1 MGRVKKNFSIAQH
14 HRLRFLWIN
23 LIALL
28 AHIGL
33 SSADYG
39 GKCPEA
45 NVLVY
50 SCGSGRDSSLNIFH
64 LLKSYSSLC
73 VPFSVGAVRPDGTET
88 QKFM

>member
-1 MGRVKKNFSIAQH
+1 MGESYLDFRHTHTHTHKKLVRNSFVSI
-14 HRLRFLWIN
+14 
-23 LIALL
+23 
-28 AHIGL
+28 
-33 SSADYG
+33 G
-39 GKCPEA
+39 GKWPEA